1 MKPVRLS
8 YGLIVRLNDFSLR
21 KYDAMLNVKLQKGMH
36 FSLEHK
42 TPTVDPQLMGVG
54 KVVAGLSY
62 RLDKKTKAAI

>member
-1 MKPVRLS
+1 
-8 YGLIVRLNDFSLR
+8 
-21 KYDAMLNVKLQKGMH
+21 MH